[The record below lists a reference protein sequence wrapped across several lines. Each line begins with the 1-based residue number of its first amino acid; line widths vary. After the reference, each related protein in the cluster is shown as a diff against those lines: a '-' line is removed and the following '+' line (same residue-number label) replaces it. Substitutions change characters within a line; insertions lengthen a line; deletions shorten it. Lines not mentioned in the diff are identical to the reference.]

1 VLLLTG
7 EMVELNTLSRHWG
20 WTDYDVL
27 RPGAELA
34 RQGRVSVIAFTG
46 EAAACQVHD
55 NQSVYT
61 VTVETQR
68 DGQVAFCCECR
79 RARQGR
85 HCLHMA
91 AAAQALGDYV
101 VHLDPWWNPA
111 VEQQANERPHRIG
124 QDGPVIIYRL
134 ITRDSVGKKDTAA
147 PGGQTAVGA
156 STDQQRGRPLHVAH
170 HGGRAV
176 AVQLAGR
183 RRPAPG
189 VGVKRGGA
197 AYSTSPQRG
206 LAHSAP
212 GHQAPPVSSAER
224 SPGRGAPCVP
234 RPTR

>member
-1 VLLLTG
+1 
-7 EMVELNTLSRHWG
+7 MVELNTLSRHWG

-101 VHLDPWWNPA
+101 VHLEPGWNPA
-111 VEQQANERPHRIG
+111 VEQQANEPPSHRP
-124 QDGPVIIYRL
+124 
-134 ITRDSVGKKDTAA
+134 
-147 PGGQTAVGA
+147 
-156 STDQQRGRPLHVAH
+156 
-170 HGGRAV
+170 GRAGDHLP
-176 AVQLAGR
+176 ADHPRLGGEKRYCCSR
-183 RRPAPG
+183 RAN
-189 VGVKRGGA
+189 
-197 AYSTSPQRG
+197 
-206 LAHSAP
+206 
-212 GHQAPPVSSAER
+212 SSW
-224 SPGRGAPCVP
+224 CIN
-234 RPTR
+234 